1 MVFCSSNNPPPST
14 TSSLNIIIHYF
25 LHRRKRHL
33 SANGAYEQREI
44 YQAKLI
50 IRLDGL
56 YNNYGRWFLPSPFA
70 YKLKSLKEGQRL
82 GSTALQQHCSFRIV
96 VSPSLSQENFDYS
109 YFYCLLFLCIV
120 CVFISLYIFR
130 FYRRLVSDDYDG
142 DDDDGDESKR
152 VTRKRQ
158 LF

>member
-56 YNNYGRWFLPSPFA
+56 YNNYGRWFLPSPLA
-70 YKLKSLKEGQRL
+70 YKLKSLKEGQKL
-82 GSTALQQHCSFRIV
+82 GSTALQQHCSFALSYRHHYHKRILITVIFIVYYFFALFVFLFLYISFVFIV
-96 VSPSLSQENFDYS
+96 VQCRTTMMVMAMMATSQKE
-109 YFYCLLFLCIV
+109 
-120 CVFISLYIFR
+120 
-130 FYRRLVSDDYDG
+130 
-142 DDDDGDESKR
+142 
-152 VTRKRQ
+152 
-158 LF
+158 